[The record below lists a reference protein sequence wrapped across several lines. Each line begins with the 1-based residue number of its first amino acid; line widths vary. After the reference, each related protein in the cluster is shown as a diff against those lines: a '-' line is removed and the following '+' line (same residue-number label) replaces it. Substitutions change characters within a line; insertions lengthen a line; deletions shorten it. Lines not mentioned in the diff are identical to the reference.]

1 MQRIRP
7 LAAILVSL
15 ALALTAC
22 GEDEP
27 AITTPTGTTPATE
40 AGDTGL
46 AGSVSFARPQEGE
59 QVRSPVT
66 IEATVEGLELVPAG
80 EPTDEGGHL
89 HVMVDVA
96 CVEPGEVIPSD
107 DEHVH
112 LGDGSA
118 MTEIELEPGEH
129 TLCLQVGDSEH
140 VATAVTDTVTV
151 EVTG

>member
-7 LAAILVSL
+7 LAAVLVSL

-27 AITTPTGTTPATE
+27 AVTIPTE
-40 AGDTGL
+40 AGTAPGAGEVEL
-46 AGSVSFARPQEGE
+46 SGSVSFAQPEDGAE
-59 QVRSPVT
+59 VTSPVT
-66 IEATVEGLELVPAG
+66 IEATVEELELVPAG

-96 CVEPGEVIPSD
+96 CVQPGEVIPSD

-118 MTEIELEPGEH
+118 TTEIDLEPGEH
-129 TLCLQVGDSEH
+129 TLCLQLGDSEH
-140 VATAVTDTVTV
+140 VATTLTDTVTV